1 MKQFSDFK
9 KGDMFFFNP
18 LDKDYMKPEVYVM
31 MDEGKVRG
39 FSTKTFIKNSAL
51 VKMCICNYQP
61 YPSDIWALT
70 DRFFEDMA
78 EAGHITPIDDI
89 REAEAICDRLNL
101 QMEEVL

>member
-18 LDKDYMKPEVYVM
+18 LDKDWMKPEVYVM
-31 MDEGKVRG
+31 MDEGVVQG
-39 FSTKTFIKNSAL
+39 FEAKTFIKNSAL
-51 VKMCICNYQP
+51 VKMCISNYQP
-61 YPSDIWALT
+61 CPSDIWAIT
-70 DRFFEDMA
+70 DTYYKNMS

-101 QMEEVL
+101 QMEEIL